1 MSGKRLS
8 PTRAGLFP
16 CKRRKFF
23 VKEFSVD
30 LSSRKEERLSYIIL
44 VLPALAVYLAVLA
57 FPTIFSVILSLTNYN
72 GGKVFGNPNFRLVGI
87 KSYIEIFHNNYFYLA
102 LKNNLLIVLISVFG
116 QLPLGFIL
124 AYILSRKMVRGV
136 DFFQTMI
143 YLPNVISPV
152 IIGILFKSF
161 YWNSDS
167 VYMEILRAVNPHA
180 TYNVL
185 EHPMIPVLVVML
197 WMYTGMYVIIFLA
210 NIQRIDTSV
219 IEAAK
224 IDGATEGQTLRYIIL
239 PALSGVIVT
248 CAILAISGSLKSF
261 DLLYVMTNGGPAGRT
276 RVLSLFMY
284 DMAFRGSPNYPLANA
299 ISTIMVLIS
308 FALIAITRAAEAKF
322 GGKE

>member
-1 MSGKRLS
+1 M
-8 PTRAGLFP
+8 
-16 CKRRKFF
+16 
-23 VKEFSVD
+23 D
-30 LSSRKEERLSYIIL
+30 LSSRKEERVSYIIL
-44 VLPALAVYLAVLA
+44 VLPALAIYLAVMA
-57 FPTIFSVILSLTNYN
+57 FPTIFSVILSLTDYN

-124 AYILSRKMVRGV
+124 AYILSRKIVKGT

-167 VYMEILRAVNPHA
+167 VYMEILRTVSPNAS
-180 TYNVL
+180 YNVL

-224 IDGATEGQTLRYIIL
+224 IDGATEGQTLWHIIL

-261 DLLYVMTNGGPAGRT
+261 DLLYVMTNGGPAGKT

-308 FALIAITRAAEAKF
+308 FALIIITRAAEAKF

>member
-1 MSGKRLS
+1 MSGGS
-8 PTRAGLFP
+8 VFI
-16 CKRRKFF
+16 
-23 VKEFSVD
+23 KEFFVD
-30 LSSRKEERLSYIIL
+30 LSSRKEERVSYIIL
-44 VLPALAVYLAVLA
+44 VLPALAIYLAVMA
-57 FPTIFSVILSLTNYN
+57 FPTIFSVILSLTDYN

-124 AYILSRKMVRGV
+124 AYILSRKIVKGT

-167 VYMEILRAVNPHA
+167 VYMEILRTVSPNAS
-180 TYNVL
+180 YNVL

-224 IDGATEGQTLRYIIL
+224 IDGATEGQTLWHIIL

-261 DLLYVMTNGGPAGRT
+261 DLLYVMTNGGPAGKT

-308 FALIAITRAAEAKF
+308 FALIIITRAAEAKF